1 MRILKIIKS
10 VLVATFIIGVF
21 TIDRVY
27 AQSFLP
33 TGIQNIFDLLGR
45 DGTGTAGFVTGR
57 VSTALFFTMGILVLF
72 GVIYAIMA
80 AFRYIR
86 SQGDAGEI
94 ENATKA
100 IKAIFYGVAAMM
112 IGIVGIALVFVFFN
126 AGRPDPVLFQTCL
139 SAPNSVGCTVC
150 KGFGETEFNL
160 CGYCEKVYRAY
171 STRTMPAGGSIAG
184 PTNTEGIPTG
194 YDPANYQALSAVPN
208 TIEAIPGACREAIRT
223 N

>member
-1 MRILKIIKS
+1 MRSTVKLFLFAFVSISL
-10 VLVATFIIGVF
+10 ATTTVM
-21 TIDRVY
+21 
-27 AQSFLP
+27 AQGSTSFLP
-33 TGIQNIFDLLGR
+33 EPIQNIFGLLGNE
-45 DGTGTAGFVTGR
+45 GAGTATFITGR

-94 ENATKA
+94 ENATKS

-126 AGRPDPVLFQTCL
+126 AGRPNPDLFQTCL

-150 KGFGETEFNL
+150 K
-160 CGYCEKVYRAY
+160 A
-171 STRTMPAGGSIAG
+171 
-184 PTNTEGIPTG
+184 EGIVGGNQCETCEN
-194 YDPANYQALSAVPN
+194 NYK
-208 TIEAIPGACREAIRT
+208 EFAINRGHDLT
-223 N
+223 NECKEPISTNRPSTT